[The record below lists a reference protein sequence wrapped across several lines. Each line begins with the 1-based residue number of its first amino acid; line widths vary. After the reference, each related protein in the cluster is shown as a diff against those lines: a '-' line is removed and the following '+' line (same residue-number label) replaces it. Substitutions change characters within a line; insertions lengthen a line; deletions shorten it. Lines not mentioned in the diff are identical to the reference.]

1 MTQLRLDRRVIV
13 LLAGCLSTLLLLNGC
28 MTRTSGVNHLRNS
41 FLPQAPVVNMEEA
54 AASLPKEVPNAPPAL
69 YSQEHPNLTP
79 STQSILRLT
88 ELEKRLRHAEE
99 KFDLGKRA
107 YSEGRTED
115 ARRQFNGAVDL
126 LLEAPGQDESGRR
139 RLELRLEEM
148 VEAIYRYDISG
159 LGAAESPDKFVFESS
174 PRDSILDMTF
184 PVDPRQPATRRLQDV
199 IAATQSELPID
210 AHPSVLSAVSYF
222 SSERGKKVLEHNLR
236 RSGLYRSMIQRIFD
250 EENVPRD
257 LMYVAVLESGF
268 YPRAVSHA
276 AAVGMWQFV
285 AAAAKD
291 YRLGSTA
298 FADER
303 MDPEKSTR
311 AAAKYFKNLYR
322 QFGDWN
328 LALAAYNCGPGCVD
342 RAVQRTGYADYW
354 KLREMHALP
363 TDTDQY
369 VPVILAFI
377 VMAKNPSVY
386 GLDSIKFE
394 PSLEY
399 DTLDI
404 TQPTHLELIAAACDK
419 PVADLRDLNP
429 ALLKPL
435 APAGYQ
441 VHVPKGSMN
450 RVIAAIDSVP
460 AEKRS
465 TWKFHKVE
473 RGETAASIAKKYNMQ
488 HASLTAANDSMT
500 DEPEEGDLLLVP
512 ASYPAPAI
520 APRRPAVAASRGR
533 WVAPPVKAKA
543 YASAA
548 RGAVAARKPAVAAG
562 GTKKAAVAPAKTA
575 PNRVAAKPPV
585 ARNRR
590 A

>member
-1 MTQLRLDRRVIV
+1 MTQLRLAQRAFMP
-13 LLAGCLSTLLLLNGC
+13 LAGSILLLSGCVSRTAGLNP
-28 MTRTSGVNHLRNS
+28 MRNS

-54 AASLPKEVPNAPPAL
+54 AASLPKDVLNSPPAL

-88 ELEKRLRHAEE
+88 ELEKRLRNAEVE
-99 KFDLGKRA
+99 FGSGKRA
-107 YSEGRTED
+107 YAEGKPEE
-115 ARRQFNGAVDL
+115 ARRHFNDAVDL
-126 LLEAPGQDESGRR
+126 LLEAPVQDETGRR
-139 RLELRLEEM
+139 RLERRLEEM

-159 LGAAESPDKFVFESS
+159 LGAAESPEKFVFESS

-184 PVDPRQPATRRLQDV
+184 PNDPRQPATRRLQDV

-210 AHPSVLSAVSYF
+210 AHESVQSAISYF
-222 SSERGKKVLEHNLR
+222 SSDRGKKTLEHNLR
-236 RSGLYRSMIQRIFD
+236 RSGKYRAMIQRIFD

-268 YPRAVSHA
+268 YPRAVSHMS
-276 AAVGMWQFV
+276 AVGMWQFMV
-285 AAAAKD
+285 PAAKD
-291 YRLGSTA
+291 VQLNISAY
-298 FADER
+298 ADER

-311 AAAKYFKNLYR
+311 AAARYFKFLYKML
-322 QFGDWN
+322 GDWN

-363 TDTDQY
+363 RDTDQY

-377 VMAKNPSVY
+377 VMAKNPQLY
-386 GLDSIKFE
+386 GLDSIKFDE
-394 PSLEY
+394 PLEY

-404 TQPTHLELIAAACDK
+404 KQDTHLELIAAACDK
-419 PVADLRDLNP
+419 PVADLRDMNP

-441 VHVPKGSMN
+441 LHVPKGSMN
-450 RVIAAIDSVP
+450 RVMAAIDLVP
-460 AEKRS
+460 VEKRA

-473 RGETAASIAKKYNMQ
+473 RGETAASIARKYNMQ
-488 HASLTAANDSMT
+488 HASLASANATMAED
-500 DEPEEGDLLLVP
+500 PEEGDLLLVP
-512 ASYPAPAI
+512 ASFAAAAP
-520 APRRPAVAASRGR
+520 VAAKAAAWTAPKRKPVLVRGR
-533 WVAPPVKAKA
+533 WVYPAAAAP
-543 YASAA
+543 
-548 RGAVAARKPAVAAG
+548 VAAAKRPVAAGKAPAAAAAAAKKPAVA
-562 GTKKAAVAPAKTA
+562 P
-575 PNRVAAKPPV
+575 RVAAKPPV
-585 ARNRR
+585 PRNRR

>member
-1 MTQLRLDRRVIV
+1 MTQLRLAQRAFMP
-13 LLAGCLSTLLLLNGC
+13 LAGSILLLSGC
-28 MTRTSGVNHLRNS
+28 ATRTAGLNHLRNS

-54 AASLPKEVPNAPPAL
+54 AASLPKDVLNSPPAL
-69 YSQEHPNLTP
+69 YSLEHPNLTQ

-88 ELEKRLRHAEE
+88 ELEKRLRNAESE
-99 KFDLGKRA
+99 FGSGKRA
-107 YSEGRTED
+107 YAEGKTEE
-115 ARRQFNGAVDL
+115 ARRHFNSAVDL
-126 LLEAPGQDESGRR
+126 LLEAPVQDEMGRR

-148 VEAIYRYDISG
+148 VESIYRYDISG
-159 LGAAESPDKFVFESS
+159 LGAAESPDRFVFEGS

-184 PVDPRQPATRRLQDV
+184 PIDPRQPTTRRLRDV

-210 AHPSVLSAVSYF
+210 AHESVQSAISYF
-222 SSERGKKVLEHNLR
+222 SSERGKKTLEHNLR
-236 RSGLYRSMIQRIFD
+236 RSGKYRAMIQRVFD

-276 AAVGMWQFV
+276 SAVGMWQFMTP
-285 AAAAKD
+285 AAKEMS
-291 YRLGSTA
+291 LNITA
-298 FADER
+298 FADDR

-311 AAAKYFKNLYR
+311 AAARYFKFLYKML
-322 QFGDWN
+322 GDWN

-363 TDTDQY
+363 RDTDQY

-377 VMAKNPSVY
+377 LMAKNPEIY
-386 GLDSIKFE
+386 GLDAIKFDA
-394 PSLEY
+394 PLEY

-404 TQPTHLELIAAACDK
+404 EQNTHLELIAAACDK
-419 PVADLRDLNP
+419 PVADLRDMNP

-435 APAGYQ
+435 APAGYE

-450 RVIAAIDSVP
+450 RVMAAIDSVP
-460 AEKRS
+460 VEKRS

-473 RGETAASIAKKYNMQ
+473 RGETAASIARKYNMQ
-488 HASLTAANDSMT
+488 HASLAEANTTLSE
-500 DEPEEGDLLLVP
+500 EPEEGDLLLVP
-512 ASYPAPAI
+512 ASYSQAPVKTAGWV
-520 APRRPAVAASRGR
+520 APKRKPILVRGR
-533 WVAPPVKAKA
+533 WVYPPVAPVVAAKR
-543 YASAA
+543 SAA
-548 RGAVAARKPAVAAG
+548 PVASRGKAPVASTARKPV
-562 GTKKAAVAPAKTA
+562 VAP
-575 PNRVAAKPPV
+575 RLAAKPPV
-585 ARNRR
+585 PRNRR